1 MSTITTLTLVQQYIT
16 RYVLS
21 TALIL
26 GSLGNFIAII
36 VFSQKKHRTNSCS
49 IYLVAVSMFGILSA
63 NLGIAPL
70 VYALDHFN
78 AINSSLVL
86 CRVRGYTLQVTAMCF
101 RYTLILMC
109 VDRYALCSSRAAI
122 RALCRPQ
129 IAYRSIGIVIIFW
142 MIMSIHFLIW
152 ENIENNLCSLY
163 GLYAQIIGF
172 YSLILTG
179 TIPILSMILIN
190 ILIKK
195 ALRQLRT
202 RIQPID
208 NTRQI
213 RQRDIQF
220 IKLMMVEVIVFIICT
235 ATYPLMFLYT
245 NISNSI
251 ILNKTNERKQI
262 ETFLS
267 FITMSVLLYMN
278 YNTMFFVHSFT
289 SKTYRMEVKEF
300 ILKIIRKS
308 REIAQNQVDSVRN
321 AN

>member
-1 MSTITTLTLVQQYIT
+1 MSTITTLILVQQYIT

-26 GSLGNFIAII
+26 GSVGNFITII
-36 VFSQKKHRTNSCS
+36 IFSQKKHRINSCS
-49 IYLVAVSMFGILSA
+49 IYLVAISIFGLMTA

-70 VYALDHFN
+70 VYGLDHFN
-78 AINSSLVL
+78 ALNSSLAL
-86 CRVRGYTLQVTAMCF
+86 CRIRGYTIQVTAMCF
-101 RYTLILMC
+101 RSTLILMC
-109 VDRYALCSSRAAI
+109 ADRYALCSSRTSI

-129 IAYRSIGIVIIFW
+129 IAYRSIGIVIIVW
-142 MIMSIHFLIW
+142 MIASFHLLIW
-152 ENIENNLCSLY
+152 ESIENNICSIY
-163 GLYAQIIGF
+163 GLYGQILSF
-172 YSLILTG
+172 YTLMFTG

-190 ILIKK
+190 ILIMK

-202 RIQPID
+202 RIQPIN

-220 IKLMMVEVIVFIICT
+220 MKLMMIEVIVFIICT
-235 ATYPLMFLYT
+235 TTHPLMFLYT

-308 REIAQNQVDSVRN
+308 REIEPTQVD
-321 AN
+321 

>member
-1 MSTITTLTLVQQYIT
+1 MNSASKKTVVFILSFLFDIQRFQQYIT

-21 TALIL
+21 TAVIL

-36 VFSQKKHRTNSCS
+36 VFLQKKHRTNSCS
-49 IYLVAVSMFGILSA
+49 IYLVAVSIFGLLSA

-86 CRVRGYTLQVTAMCF
+86 CRIRGYTIQVTSMCF

-109 VDRYALCSSRAAI
+109 AD
-122 RALCRPQ
+122 
-129 IAYRSIGIVIIFW
+129 RSIGIVIIFW

-152 ENIENNLCSLY
+152 ENIANNLCSLY

-208 NTRQI
+208 
-213 RQRDIQF
+213 
-220 IKLMMVEVIVFIICT
+220 
-235 ATYPLMFLYT
+235 
-245 NISNSI
+245 
-251 ILNKTNERKQI
+251 
-262 ETFLS
+262 
-267 FITMSVLLYMN
+267 
-278 YNTMFFVHSFT
+278 
-289 SKTYRMEVKEF
+289 
-300 ILKIIRKS
+300 
-308 REIAQNQVDSVRN
+308 
-321 AN
+321 